1 MDLIDLDPQSGL
13 GISSDNYWI
22 LTKSRMDLGES
33 WEFAGI
39 FRYFSPNIG
48 GSGDPH
54 GEAVQAYKS

>member
-54 GEAVQAYKS
+54 GH